1 MKLWWAATIGA
12 LVKRL
17 NNYLNVVGD
26 GSLSALQPGFCRAA
40 GCCRKACLCTFGLA
54 GRTQS
59 CAPQARAG
67 SCLLELNLIN
77 FTYIVTSV
85 TPRNVSLK
93 KEKLFLWWGS
103 VGPKCWRR
111 LGAVIP
117 GSGGFSVP
125 ESCSFL
131 NGVEVP
137 QNWRQSGT
145 FNSWEKKSDPHNPL
159 FSFSCFL
166 SRACQRTLKWPGF

>member
-17 NNYLNVVGD
+17 NNYLSVVGD
-26 GSLSALQPGFCRAA
+26 GSLSPLQPGFCRAA
-40 GCCRKACLCTFGLA
+40 GCCRKACLCIFGLT

-85 TPRNVSLK
+85 TPRNVSFEERKIIFVVRVCGPEVLEEVGSSDAWLRGVFGARVMFLPK
-93 KEKLFLWWGS
+93 WGGSPPKLEAEWH
-103 VGPKCWRR
+103 P
-111 LGAVIP
+111 
-117 GSGGFSVP
+117 
-125 ESCSFL
+125 
-131 NGVEVP
+131 
-137 QNWRQSGT
+137 
-145 FNSWEKKSDPHNPL
+145 
-159 FSFSCFL
+159 
-166 SRACQRTLKWPGF
+166 